1 MTSSG
6 KKYALIA
13 GSISITALL
22 IVGVCWIVS
31 ENSRNMKKPDP
42 VTGSPRQAVNFFV
55 SNTMDGLTKKDKYEF
70 FKDYL
75 DTHYSTESAKS
86 LSDAL
91 SKLSDKDVRRMQ
103 DNIIDAMAGGVLRY
117 AENFNTAT
125 SEKEKQ
131 QIVNQ
136 LMAEVDKYDSFAHQI
151 IDLTPNVKKNAP
163 TSSSEAFNQIM
174 KRLPPAE
181 IAKMEPLLIRCAQ
194 KRLAG
199 VASRK

>member
-6 KKYALIA
+6 KKYVLIA
-13 GSISITALL
+13 GLISIMAL
-22 IVGVCWIVS
+22 IVCVCLIIS
-31 ENSRNMKKPDP
+31 QNSRNMKKPDP
-42 VTGSPRQAVNFFV
+42 VTGSPKQAVNFFV
-55 SNTMDGLTKKDKYEF
+55 SNTMDGLTKKEKYEF